1 MKRIYIYIIITV
13 IILAAGI
20 GGILF
25 VMNRSASHPVAYIQK
40 GDEII
45 KVIDLAE
52 VESEYSFDITD
63 DEGGT
68 NTVTVRPGEIAVT
81 SANCPDK
88 VCVHMGYIKNS
99 SVPITCL
106 PHKLVIT
113 IVDNGSDGPDSISQ

>member
-1 MKRIYIYIIITV
+1 M
-13 IILAAGI
+13 
-20 GGILF
+20 
-25 VMNRSASHPVAYIQK
+25 
-40 GDEII
+40 II

-113 IVDNGSDGPDSISQ
+113 IVDDGSDGPDSISQ